1 MLSRSAVRA
10 TMRAMQSEKQAMEE
24 KATLAKQELEKVLQ
38 FLNGTVL
45 KDTTVELSDTDE
57 SAESTQSTESSEEG
71 DAPVEKPVE
80 KLGEKPSEIKIVF
93 SQAALDATKRAA
105 EAEEAA
111 LLHGLEAYEDNDIP
125 ISQNAVNAM
134 RRAKEREDMERVQL
148 LDSSNDWQWPSL
160 ESKNDSLSSVC

>member
-1 MLSRSAVRA
+1 
-10 TMRAMQSEKQAMEE
+10 MRVMQSEKQAMELEKQAMEE
-24 KATLAKQELEKVLQ
+24 KAALAKQELEKVLQ

-45 KDTTVELSDTDE
+45 KDTAVELSDTDE

-71 DAPVEKPVE
+71 DAPVEKPV
-80 KLGEKPSEIKIVF
+80 EKPSEIKIVF

-111 LLHGLEAYEDNDIP
+111 LLHGLEAYENNGVP

-134 RRAKEREDMERVQL
+134 RRAKEREDKERVQL

-160 ESKNDSLSSVC
+160 GSKNDSLSSVC